1 MQQRTNIFHDSF
13 FWSSKNQEVQS
24 TVLQAGSYETANAF
38 VKRQIWANVVMKPS
52 QTVSEIETV
61 WYRTTF
67 SVFLSTFSALALAY
81 MSAVRYVMSNYN
93 SYT

>member
-1 MQQRTNIFHDSF
+1 MQHRTNIFHDSF
-13 FWSSKNQEVQS
+13 FWSSKNREVQS
-24 TVLQAGSYETANAF
+24 TVLQAGSYETANAL

-81 MSAVRYVMSNYN
+81 MSAVRYVMGNYN